1 MLVNLHVKNFAI
13 IDEADVDFSEG
24 LNILTGETGAG
35 KSILIG
41 SLGIALG
48 GRVSLDVIGRDDE
61 SALVEAIFTTDSQ
74 HISELLREYDIEAE
88 DGEIVISR
96 KLTKDRTINR
106 INGVSVPASV
116 IKTIASELIDIHGQ
130 HEHQSLLRSD
140 KHREIVDRFGGEK
153 TANALGEVSAAYAE
167 YAKLKKEAQEDD
179 LDEKEL
185 ERELDRLHYIRDEI
199 NAASLKEDEM
209 QTIDSEYQ
217 RAANSGKLVEILSGV
232 YGDGSKLAAESVGRV
247 VSDLKKASEIDESIT
262 GFADQLIEIEGLLS
276 HFNRDISSFMQD
288 YSFDEAELTQLER
301 RMDLIHSLQSKY
313 GESYDD
319 IMSFLAETEEK
330 IVKYEDYENY
340 ATQRKERMQEAE
352 SNLKNACEK
361 LSNARKEAAKE
372 LKVRICEAL
381 SDLNFANAEF
391 DIELREL
398 SDYTSKGLDEVEFII
413 STNPGEPMRSLAK
426 VASGGELSRIMLAI
440 KSVFAESDDIDTLIF
455 DEIDTGISG
464 RTAQAVSEKMAAIGR
479 SHQIICITH
488 LAQIAAMADKHFVI
502 EKNVS
507 EERSA
512 TVIKPLAETE
522 SVEELARILG
532 GAVITDAVRENA
544 REIKQMASDLTIH

>member
-276 HFNRDISSFMQD
+276 DFNRDISSFMQD

-532 GAVITDAVRENA
+532 GAAITDAVRENA
-544 REIKQMASDLTIH
+544 REMKQMANELKK

>member
-247 VSDLKKASEIDESIT
+247 VADLKKASEIDESIT

-276 HFNRDISSFMQD
+276 DFNRDISSFMQD

-532 GAVITDAVRENA
+532 GAAITDAVRENA
-544 REIKQMASDLTIH
+544 REMKQMANELKK

>member
-276 HFNRDISSFMQD
+276 DFNRDISSFMQD
-288 YSFDEAELTQLER
+288 YSFDEAKLTLLER

-532 GAVITDAVRENA
+532 GAAITDAVRENA
-544 REIKQMASDLTIH
+544 REMKQMANELKK

>member
-74 HISELLREYDIEAE
+74 RIAELLKEYDIETD

-153 TANALGEVSAAYAE
+153 TANALDEVSAAYAE

-179 LDEKEL
+179 MDEKEL

-247 VSDLKKASEIDESIT
+247 VADLKKASEIDESIT

-276 HFNRDISSFMQD
+276 DFNRDISSFMQD

-301 RMDLIHSLQSKY
+301 RVDLIHSLQSKY
-313 GESYDD
+313 GESYED
-319 IMSFLAETEEK
+319 IMTFLAETEEK

-340 ATQRKERMQEAE
+340 ASQRKERMQEAE

-391 DIELREL
+391 DIEIREL

-544 REIKQMASDLTIH
+544 REMKQMASELKIH

>member
-1 MLVNLHVKNFAI
+1 
-13 IDEADVDFSEG
+13 
-24 LNILTGETGAG
+24 
-35 KSILIG
+35 
-41 SLGIALG
+41 
-48 GRVSLDVIGRDDE
+48 
-61 SALVEAIFTTDSQ
+61 
-74 HISELLREYDIEAE
+74 
-88 DGEIVISR
+88 
-96 KLTKDRTINR
+96 
-106 INGVSVPASV
+106 
-116 IKTIASELIDIHGQ
+116 
-130 HEHQSLLRSD
+130 
-140 KHREIVDRFGGEK
+140 
-153 TANALGEVSAAYAE
+153 
-167 YAKLKKEAQEDD
+167 
-179 LDEKEL
+179 
-185 ERELDRLHYIRDEI
+185 
-199 NAASLKEDEM
+199 
-209 QTIDSEYQ
+209 
-217 RAANSGKLVEILSGV
+217 
-232 YGDGSKLAAESVGRV
+232 SKLAAESVGRV
-247 VSDLKKASEIDESIT
+247 VADLKKASEIDESIT

-276 HFNRDISSFMQD
+276 DFNRDISSFMQD

-301 RMDLIHSLQSKY
+301 RVDLIHSLQSKY
-313 GESYDD
+313 GESYED
-319 IMSFLAETEEK
+319 IMTFLAETEEK

-340 ATQRKERMQEAE
+340 AAERKERLQAAE
-352 SNLKNACEK
+352 GNLKNACEK

-372 LKVRICEAL
+372 LRVRICEAL

-391 DIELREL
+391 DIEIREL

-413 STNPGEPMRSLAK
+413 SNNPGEPMRSLAK

-544 REIKQMASDLTIH
+544 REMKQMASELKIH

>member
-74 HISELLREYDIEAE
+74 RIAELLKEYDIETD

-179 LDEKEL
+179 MDEKEL

-247 VSDLKKASEIDESIT
+247 VADLKKASEIDESIT

-276 HFNRDISSFMQD
+276 DFNRDISSFMQD

-340 ATQRKERMQEAE
+340 AAERKERLQAAE
-352 SNLKNACEK
+352 GNLKNACEK

-391 DIELREL
+391 DIEIREL

-544 REIKQMASDLTIH
+544 REMKQMASELKIH

>member
-74 HISELLREYDIEAE
+74 HIAELLKEYDIETD

-276 HFNRDISSFMQD
+276 DFNRDISSFMQD

-532 GAVITDAVRENA
+532 GAAITDAVRENA
-544 REIKQMASDLTIH
+544 REMKQMANELKK

>member
-74 HISELLREYDIEAE
+74 HIAELLKEYDIETD

-153 TANALGEVSAAYAE
+153 TANALGEVTAAYAE

-217 RAANSGKLVEILSGV
+217 RTANSGKLVEILSGV

-247 VSDLKKASEIDESIT
+247 VSDLKKASEIDESIA

-276 HFNRDISSFMQD
+276 DFNRDISSFMQD

-532 GAVITDAVRENA
+532 GAAITDAVRENA
-544 REIKQMASDLTIH
+544 REMKQMANELKK

>member
-74 HISELLREYDIEAE
+74 RIAELLKEYDVETD

-153 TANALGEVSAAYAE
+153 TADALGEVSAAYAE

-179 LDEKEL
+179 MDEKEL

-262 GFADQLIEIEGLLS
+262 GFADQLREIEGLLS
-276 HFNRDISSFMQD
+276 DFNRDISSFMQD

-301 RMDLIHSLQSKY
+301 RVDLIHSLQSKY

-340 ATQRKERMQEAE
+340 A
-352 SNLKNACEK
+352 
-361 LSNARKEAAKE
+361 
-372 LKVRICEAL
+372 
-381 SDLNFANAEF
+381 
-391 DIELREL
+391 
-398 SDYTSKGLDEVEFII
+398 G
-413 STNPGEPMRSLAK
+413 
-426 VASGGELSRIMLAI
+426 
-440 KSVFAESDDIDTLIF
+440 
-455 DEIDTGISG
+455 SG
-464 RTAQAVSEKMAAIGR
+464 RRSEKCLR
-479 SHQIICITH
+479 
-488 LAQIAAMADKHFVI
+488 K
-502 EKNVS
+502 
-507 EERSA
+507 
-512 TVIKPLAETE
+512 AE
-522 SVEELARILG
+522 
-532 GAVITDAVRENA
+532 
-544 REIKQMASDLTIH
+544 

>member
-276 HFNRDISSFMQD
+276 DFNRDISSFMQD

-361 LSNARKEAAKE
+361 LSNARKDAAKE

-532 GAVITDAVRENA
+532 GAAITDAVRENA
-544 REIKQMASDLTIH
+544 REMKQMANELKK